1 LRPAWETPRAAVR
14 LTPTPSQR
22 APGAEAA
29 VQATTADQVLV
40 MAMAAEVAAT
50 EAGMASATGVGAK
63 AAEAV
68 VRVNGEVVM
77 APGTKG
83 MRCTDSLGS
92 AVP

>member
-1 LRPAWETPRAAVR
+1 
-14 LTPTPSQR
+14 
-22 APGAEAA
+22 

-50 EAGMASATGVGAK
+50 VAGMASATGVGAQ
-63 AAEAV
+63 ATVAV
-68 VRVNGEVVM
+68 VRVTGEVVM

-83 MRCTDSLGS
+83 TRCTDSLGS